1 MLRKLAFSGI
11 VAAAVLGWAMPAWAH
26 VTVAPEEAEK
36 GATDVKLTFRV
47 PNEEDSATT
56 KVEIDLPTDP
66 PIAGVLAQPVAGWT
80 AKVTTQKLDTPIQ
93 TDDGPISDV
102 VSQITWTAD
111 NAAAG
116 IQPGTFQGFDVM
128 AGALPD
134 AGTEVVF
141 KAVQTYTNG
150 DVVKWVDPVT
160 EGGPEAEPPTPILAL
175 TAGTDAGATT
185 PTTSANG
192 ASANGPVKTA
202 QDDAD
207 TAKTIGIVAIIFS
220 VIALIG
226 VVTAFVMRRR
236 PASS

>member
-11 VAAAVLGWAMPAWAH
+11 IAAAVLGWAMPAWAH
-26 VTVAPEEAEK
+26 VTVAPSEAEK
-36 GATDVKLTFRV
+36 GATDVELTFRV

-93 TDDGPISDV
+93 TDDGAISEV

-116 IQPGTFQGFDVM
+116 IQPETFQGFNVM
-128 AGALPD
+128 AGALPED
-134 AGTEVVF
+134 GTEVVF
-141 KAVQTYTNG
+141 KAVQTYANG

-160 EGGPEAEPPTPILAL
+160 EGGPEAEHPTPILTL
-175 TAGTDAGATT
+175 TGGSTATT
-185 PTTSANG
+185 TPITIANG
-192 ASANGPVKTA
+192 GSATGPVKTA

-226 VVTAFVMRRR
+226 VIIALVMRRR